1 MQRELTKLELNEV
14 SAGAI
19 HWGIVAAI
27 VGGFAFIAGVFDGYL
42 RPYQCRK

>member
-1 MQRELTKLELNEV
+1 MQRELTNIELTEV

-27 VGGFAFIAGVFDGYL
+27 VGGIAFIAGVFDGYL
-42 RPYQCRK
+42 RPYSCR